1 MCNLSHIAQGP
12 QTLTTASSMC
22 HNIIITTFICSHT
35 YMAPRYPLLQP
46 RPGPGE
52 GAVVSPNPGT
62 KYLLHELGTSDLSD
76 VINRLLALISR

>member
-1 MCNLSHIAQGP
+1 
-12 QTLTTASSMC
+12 MC
-22 HNIIITTFICSHT
+22 HNIILTTFICSHT

>member
-1 MCNLSHIAQGP
+1 M
-12 QTLTTASSMC
+12 
-22 HNIIITTFICSHT
+22 ITCSHT

-46 RPGPGE
+46 RPGGE

-62 KYLLHELGTSDLSD
+62 KYLLHELGTSDLTD

>member
-1 MCNLSHIAQGP
+1 MTPH
-12 QTLTTASSMC
+12 TALL
-22 HNIIITTFICSHT
+22 HPPTIYNTIITCSHT

-46 RPGPGE
+46 RPGGE

>member
-1 MCNLSHIAQGP
+1 
-12 QTLTTASSMC
+12 
-22 HNIIITTFICSHT
+22 
-35 YMAPRYPLLQP
+35 MAPRYPLLQP

-52 GAVVSPNPGT
+52 GAVVFPNPGT